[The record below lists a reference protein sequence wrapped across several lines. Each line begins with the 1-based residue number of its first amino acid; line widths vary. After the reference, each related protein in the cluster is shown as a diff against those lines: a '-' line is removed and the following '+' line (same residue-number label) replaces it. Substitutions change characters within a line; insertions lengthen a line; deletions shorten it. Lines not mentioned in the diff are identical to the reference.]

1 MSICHAEFVATQ
13 WRYSAAIFP
22 AFILRVP
29 LVISLANTLQ
39 CLLCLGFR
47 AIRAE
52 PITPRTHVVA
62 GLHTGMFHAPVERRR
77 SDVSHG
83 STLHPLRPRRHPA
96 PRPRPRGA
104 PAIGPALCGVS
115 IVRAFSAFDI
125 PDSGFRH

>member
-83 STLHPLRPRRHPA
+83 STLHPRPA
-96 PRPRPRGA
+96 PRHRSATAAAARSRSFA
-104 PAIGPALCGVS
+104 SAL
-115 IVRAFSAFDI
+115 RAARWPLPSDA
-125 PDSGFRH
+125 